1 MSTTF
6 INPSSLQVTPV
17 SDRLL
22 PQEGPKGIPLILDFG
37 ANASY
42 SVDLTNI
49 LATAYISMLQTL
61 FIDLSD
67 PALSNVSVDTGVS
80 VQTITAKAQTQGYY
94 NALIPNPPKLTFR
107 STGGAGV
114 ARIILINVAIP
125 GSVWPT
131 V

>member
-1 MSTTF
+1 MSS
-6 INPSSLQVTPV
+6 IPISPSSLLVQPV

-22 PQEGPKGIPLILDFG
+22 PDEGPKGIPLLLDFSL
-37 ANASY
+37 NASY
-42 SVDLTNI
+42 SVDLTNV
-49 LATAYISMLQTL
+49 LQTGYISMLQTL
-61 FIDLSD
+61 YIDLSD
-67 PALSNVSVDTGVS
+67 PALGNVSVDTGVS

-125 GSVWPT
+125 GHVWAT